1 MKVLMVHKFYFIEG
15 GAERYLFNL
24 SALLSRHGVQVIPFA
39 MHHPRNV
46 ATPYARY
53 FVSHFDPD
61 GTLGRLNLRT
71 GLRSVAR
78 VIYSV
83 EARRNIQ
90 RLIEDERPDIAH
102 VHGVY
107 HHLSP
112 SVLYALKRSGI
123 PVVFTLHEYKI
134 LCPNY
139 LFLNRRGEVC
149 ELCEGR
155 KFWHPIKERCLK
167 GSLPASALV
176 SLEAYVHR
184 FLRTYHRTV
193 DLYISPSRFLRD
205 KMIQYHFPPEKVIW
219 LPYTIPIDEYEPCYE
234 EGQYFTYVG
243 RLSREK
249 GIELLV
255 EVMEDIRGAELYVCG
270 TGRLEEPLKRMVTFK
285 GLSNVRFL
293 GHLAGEQLR
302 AVMRRSMFTVVPSI
316 VYDNSPLAVY
326 ESFALGKPVAGAR
339 IGGIPELIDPGQDGV
354 LFEPNK
360 RAGLVEDLRLLLAD
374 GQKRQAMGRRARA
387 KAERWFAPEEH
398 LRRIMAVYRQVGGL
412 RS

>member
-15 GAERYLFNL
+15 GAERYMFNL
-24 SALLSRHGVQVIPFA
+24 SGLLTSRGEQVIPFA
-39 MHHPRNV
+39 MQHPRNV
-46 ATPYARY
+46 PTPYSRY
-53 FVSHFDPD
+53 FVSQFDPD
-61 GTLGRLNLRT
+61 CVLGRLSVRA
-71 GLRSVAR
+71 GLRSVGR
-78 VIYSV
+78 VIYSL
-83 EARRNIQ
+83 EARRKIE

-112 SVLYALKRSGI
+112 SVLFALKRYSI

-134 LCPNY
+134 LCPSY
-139 LFLNRRGEVC
+139 LFLNRHGQVC

-167 GSLPASALV
+167 GSLAASMLV
-176 SLEAYVHR
+176 SAEAYVHR
-184 FLRTYHRTV
+184 ILRTYHRTV
-193 DLYISPSRFLRD
+193 DLFISPSRFLRD
-205 KMIQYHFPPEKVIW
+205 KMIQYGFPPEKVIW
-219 LPYTIPIDEYEPCYE
+219 LPYTIPIHEYEPCYE
-234 EGQYFTYVG
+234 ADNYFTYVG

-255 EVMEDIRGAELYVCG
+255 EAMENVEGAELYVCG
-270 TGRLEEPLKRMVTFK
+270 TGRLEESLKRMVATR
-285 GLSNVRFL
+285 GMRNVRFL
-293 GHLAGEQLR
+293 GHLGGEQLR

-354 LFEPNK
+354 LFEPNN
-360 RAGLVEDLRLLLAD
+360 RADMVSAIRVLVADRQRLE
-374 GQKRQAMGRRARA
+374 AMGRRARA

-398 LRRIMAVYRQVGGL
+398 LRRIMAVYRQVSGRGC
-412 RS
+412 

>member
-15 GAERYLFNL
+15 GAERYMFNL
-24 SALLSRHGVQVIPFA
+24 SGLLTSRGEQVIPFA
-39 MHHPRNV
+39 MQHPRNV
-46 ATPYARY
+46 PTPYSRY
-53 FVSHFDPD
+53 FVSQFDPD
-61 GTLGRLNLRT
+61 GVLGRLSVRA
-71 GLRSVAR
+71 GLRSVGR
-78 VIYSV
+78 VIYSM
-83 EARRNIQ
+83 EARRKIE

-112 SVLYALKRSGI
+112 SVLFALKRYSI

-134 LCPNY
+134 LCPSY
-139 LFLNRRGEVC
+139 LFLNRHGQVC

-167 GSLPASALV
+167 GSLAASMLV
-176 SLEAYVHR
+176 SAEAYVHR
-184 FLRTYHRTV
+184 ILRTYHRTV
-193 DLYISPSRFLRD
+193 DLFISPSRFLRD
-205 KMIQYHFPPEKVIW
+205 KMIQYGFPPEKVIW
-219 LPYTIPIDEYEPCYE
+219 LPYTIPIHEYEPCYE
-234 EGQYFTYVG
+234 ADNYFTYVG

-255 EVMEDIRGAELYVCG
+255 EAMENVEGAELYVCG
-270 TGRLEEPLKRMVTFK
+270 TGRLEESLKRMVATR
-285 GLSNVRFL
+285 GMRNVRFL
-293 GHLAGEQLR
+293 GHLGGEQLR

-354 LFEPNK
+354 LFEPNN
-360 RAGLVEDLRLLLAD
+360 RADMVSAIRVLVADRQRLE
-374 GQKRQAMGRRARA
+374 AMGRRARA

-398 LRRIMAVYRQVGGL
+398 LRRIMAVYRQVSGRGC
-412 RS
+412 